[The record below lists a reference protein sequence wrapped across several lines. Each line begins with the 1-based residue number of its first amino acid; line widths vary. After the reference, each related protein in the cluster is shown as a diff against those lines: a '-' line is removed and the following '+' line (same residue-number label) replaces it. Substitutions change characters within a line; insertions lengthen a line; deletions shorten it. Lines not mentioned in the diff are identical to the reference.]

1 MTRIFTLLAILI
13 TTQLFALNIT
23 RSIFPTEIIE
33 GNNLVVNVTI
43 ERGEVNGFA
52 KITEE
57 IPAGFKYE
65 VANEMGGTVMKEDNK
80 FRIVW
85 LTIPEKESFTIS
97 YRLIYDGAKPGIF
110 NIKGYFNYIEND
122 ERKSFD
128 ISKSS
133 FKVLAN
139 KNEPEKKAANT
150 PTSAPVNPSV
160 ASTKGMNVP
169 STQPTAEVKENAVI
183 DANEELKEIVKEVD
197 EKKASEVIY
206 KVQLGAFS
214 KEKPKSL
221 FQDLPDVHFEMVNNL
236 YKYYSGNFKTE
247 EEARKNVARAKEI
260 GFPGAFLVKFKN
272 GKRI

>member
-1 MTRIFTLLAILI
+1 MTRIFTLFAILI

-23 RSIFPTEIIE
+23 RSIFPNEIIE

-110 NIKGYFNYIEND
+110 NINGYFNYIEND

-150 PTSAPVNPSV
+150 PTSSPANPS
-160 ASTKGMNVP
+160 ASSTKGMNVP
-169 STQPTAEVKENAVI
+169 NTLPTAEVKENAVI

-197 EKKASEVIY
+197 EKKATEIIY

-236 YKYYSGNFKTE
+236 YKYYSGNFKSE